1 MTDGRRSLRAP
12 KVALELLLDPGPLGG
27 TLDALARQLD
37 ALVSG
42 ARAAI
47 FVIDETGLS
56 ADFRAGP
63 SLPPSLAKDAAKVAL
78 GAGKTPDWSPLLRAS
93 ERLGL
98 SAPQL
103 VPIALPG
110 SGLALGTIAIFGAPA
125 LGSDETAVSEELSLL
140 AAVAIQ
146 RHRTESTLRGRE
158 LELRRLLESVNAI
171 IYSLDAEGRFTFVS
185 PNWTVITGHS
195 AESTVGRPLGDFLHP
210 DDVSSLS
217 EYLRKLHERGSKAAV
232 EYRVRNADGTVGW
245 HASNAAPIWD
255 DAGKSIGCVGV
266 AREITDKKKLEAQLI
281 LADRM
286 VSVGT
291 LAAGVAHEIN
301 NPLSYVLG
309 NLSFVAERLRVIREE
324 NPPLK
329 EEMLELERATSDA
342 LDGAHRVKGIV
353 MDLKTF
359 SRTDEQS
366 WGYVDIVN
374 AIEFAVRMTQN
385 EMRHRARLV
394 RSYTPVPKLVANEA
408 RLGQVFVNLLIN
420 AIQAL
425 PEERTDQN
433 EIRLAV
439 YLRDADTIVAEVKDS
454 GPGVPRE
461 IQSRIFDPFF
471 TTKPAGV
478 GTGLGLSICHG
489 IVASIGGKIELE
501 SAPGEGALFRV
512 CLPVRSAIASPPQPT
527 TIPPH
532 G

>member
-1 MTDGRRSLRAP
+1 MVDGRGSLRAP
-12 KVALELLLDPGPLGG
+12 KAALELLLDPGPLGG
-27 TLDALARQLD
+27 TLDALARQLELLI
-37 ALVSG
+37 AG

-47 FVIDETGLS
+47 FALDETGLS

-63 SLPPSLAKDAAKVAL
+63 SLPPALAKEAARVPL
-78 GAGKTPDWSPLLRAS
+78 GSGAPPDWSSLNALSARV
-93 ERLGL
+93 GL

-103 VPIALPG
+103 VPIAL
-110 SGLALGTIAIFGAPA
+110 SGTSQALGVIALYDAQPLSAEDAALCEELAL
-125 LGSDETAVSEELSLL
+125 V

-158 LELRRLLESVNAI
+158 LELRRLLESVNAV

-195 AESTVGRPLGDFLHP
+195 AEDTIGRPLRDFLHA
-210 DDVSSLS
+210 DDVSGLS
-217 EYLRKLHERGSKAAV
+217 EYLRRLHGRSPTPAV
-232 EYRVRNADGTVGW
+232 EYRVRNADGSVGW

-255 DAGKSIGCVGV
+255 DAGKGIGCVGV

-329 EEMLELERATSDA
+329 EEMVELERATSDA

-366 WGYVDIVN
+366 WGYVDVVN

-439 YLRDADTIVAEVKDS
+439 YLRDADTIIAEVKDS

-512 CLPVRSAIASPPQPT
+512 CLPVRSTVASPPQPT
-527 TIPPH
+527 SIPPQ